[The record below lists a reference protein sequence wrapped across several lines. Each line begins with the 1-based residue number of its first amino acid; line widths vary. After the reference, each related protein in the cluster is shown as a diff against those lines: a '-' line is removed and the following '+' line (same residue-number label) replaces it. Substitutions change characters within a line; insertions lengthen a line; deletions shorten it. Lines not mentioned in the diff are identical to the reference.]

1 MVICQICNRKQRAI
15 GGGDGEQRQSW
26 KSLHPRSGRPR
37 DRLRKARTSLRSPA
51 PRGGQKHLRTLRHS
65 AFPLRRSGKSP
76 PLVDG
81 QQARCV
87 LSLAGFRG
95 PGRARGRG
103 RGAAVGS
110 KVTARTTWAGDSV
123 LPAAAA
129 ARRALG
135 LVARRAAR
143 TAEPDACSRRH
154 GHQNGRVAGDRPG
167 RRRPGAQLAGRWQG
181 AAGRGR

>member
-1 MVICQICNRKQRAI
+1 MAVLEESPPKVRAPAGQAKNRKDVSPQ
-15 GGGDGEQRQSW
+15 
-26 KSLHPRSGRPR
+26 PRPSRGTETSPYPETQCVPF
-37 DRLRKARTSLRSPA
+37 KA
-51 PRGGQKHLRTLRHS
+51 
-65 AFPLRRSGKSP
+65 FGKVTA
-76 PLVDG
+76 LVDG

-143 TAEPDACSRRH
+143 TAEPDARSRRH
-154 GHQNGRVAGDRPG
+154 GHQNGRVAGGRPG
-167 RRRPGAQLAGRWQG
+167 RRRPGAQLAGWWQG

>member
-1 MVICQICNRKQRAI
+1 MAIPEQSPPKVRAPA
-15 GGGDGEQRQSW
+15 G
-26 KSLHPRSGRPR
+26 
-37 DRLRKARTSLRSPA
+37 RLRTARTSLRSPA
-51 PRGGQKHLRTLRHS
+51 PQGDQKPLCTRSHS
-65 AFPLRRSGKSP
+65 AFPLRRSGTSP
-76 PLVDG
+76 PLVGG
-81 QQARCV
+81 QRAWCV
-87 LSLAGFRG
+87 LSLARFRG

-143 TAEPDACSRRH
+143 TAEQDVRSRRH
-154 GHQNGRVAGDRPG
+154 GHQNGRVAGGCPG